1 MDKKWLFK
9 LMSLCFIG
17 VAVAGIGIYLFS
29 RGFDATASSQNR
41 GSDQLFNNIGI
52 VQIPHISQAIEIQ
65 LEDVFGNTIRLSDF
79 RGKIVFLNFWASWC
93 PTCVAEM
100 PSMEKL
106 HRRLKD
112 RDFVMIAVNLQES
125 NAQVKA
131 FLAKFKLTFLTLL
144 DSSGEVGSGF
154 AVHALPTTFVIGKDG
169 RMIGKATG
177 LREWDS
183 KNSIAFFEHLIN

>member
-1 MDKKWLFK
+1 
-9 LMSLCFIG
+9 MSLCFIG

>member
-17 VAVAGIGIYLFS
+17 VAVAGIGIYLLS

-125 NAQVKA
+125 DAQVKA

-177 LREWDS
+177 PREWDS